1 MIKYNLTCKCNC
13 AFDSWF
19 ASSEEFGRL
28 EKKKLIT
35 CIECNSNNVNKSI
48 MAPNVSSSKKIDN
61 INYKFQKNIRKK
73 IIEYQKFIKENCKY
87 VGDNFAQEAR
97 NIYYNEKET
106 KDNEKETKDNEK
118 ETKDNEKETKGIYGR
133 VTTEEMDELNE
144 EGIETIAIPWYDKT
158 EN

>member
-13 AFDSWF
+13 TFDSWF

-28 EKKKLIT
+28 MEKKLIT

-97 NIYYNEKET
+97 HIYY
-106 KDNEKETKDNEK
+106 NEK

-133 VTTEEMDELNE
+133 VTAEEIDELNE
-144 EGIETIAIPWYDKT
+144 EGIETITIPWYNKT